1 LLDAEHHDELS
12 EFVDSH
18 QIIDIVRKYPAKM
31 TAGEF
36 VSALRKLSPRS
47 YSIASSQR
55 ANPDEVHLTV
65 AAVRYSAFGT
75 EHWGSASTLLADRLE
90 AGDVVSVYIEPNTR
104 FRLPSNPETP
114 VIMIG
119 PGTGV
124 APFRAFVEERVEQS
138 ASGKNWL
145 IFGDRNFSSDFL
157 YQLEWQRYLKQGHLQ
172 LDIAFSRD
180 QKDKI
185 YVQDRIASNAAKV
198 YAWIK
203 DGAVI
208 YVCGDAKRMAG
219 DVDDALLD
227 VLVSQGGCSR
237 DEAGTR
243 LKEMR
248 RAGKYQRDVY

>member
-1 LLDAEHHDELS
+1 
-12 EFVDSH
+12 
-18 QIIDIVRKYPAKM
+18 M
-31 TAGEF
+31 TASEF

-47 YSIASSQR
+47 YSISSSQR

-138 ASGKNWL
+138 ATGKNWL

-172 LDIAFSRD
+172 LDVAFSRD